1 MPPTRADKPIT
12 SSANSIKCRM
22 PCPPVDGKVTIDG
35 KEQKDVITT
44 DGNVIKYNV
53 VNQQK
58 GLLPSTGGQGIRHLM
73 EFALLVIGLSALVG
87 GIYVYRNRKELN

>member
-1 MPPTRADKPIT
+1 
-12 SSANSIKCRM
+12 
-22 PCPPVDGKVTIDG
+22 
-35 KEQKDVITT
+35 VITT

-53 VNQQK
+53 ANQQK

-73 EFALLVIGLSALVG
+73 EFALLVIGLLALVG